1 MRAVLERKNGF
12 LPALTRCL
20 CSFVA
25 VPVSVIVHLRRALYR
40 NGILKAHRVGAR
52 VVSVGNIS
60 MGGTG
65 KTPLVNLLADN
76 LSGRGI
82 GVAILTRGYGRTS
95 RGHRVLVGGNGNW
108 QDVGDEPLMLSRS
121 LPKVPV
127 VVCADRI
134 AGGKVA
140 VDMFRPNILILDDGF
155 QHLRMARE
163 VELVVIDATCPF
175 GNGRIFPAGTL
186 REKSRAL
193 RWAQMFVLTRVNQ
206 ADGVGEL
213 VDFLHQICP
222 NAIVAQSDCE
232 PISLRDVHSGEQ
244 LDLEFLRG
252 KQILAMSGIGNPS
265 SFERSLEQTGARL
278 IERVRFPDH
287 HPYIREELE
296 QVICRARETGA
307 QYVVTTEKDEVRL
320 PVIGKEAIPLLSLGI
335 RLRVVSGE
343 RELWELVERGL

>member
-1 MRAVLERKNGF
+1 M
-12 LPALTRCL
+12 
-20 CSFVA
+20 A
-25 VPVSVIVHLRRALYR
+25 VPVSAIVHLRRVLYR
-40 NGILKAHRVGAR
+40 SGILKTHRVGAR
-52 VVSVGNIS
+52 VISVGNIS

-76 LSGRGI
+76 LAGRGI

-95 RGHRVLVGGNGNW
+95 RGHRVLVGGNGKW
-108 QDVGDEPLMLSRS
+108 QDVGDEPLMMSRS
-121 LPKVPV
+121 LPEVPV

-134 AGGKVA
+134 AGGRVA
-140 VDMFRPNILILDDGF
+140 VEMFRPRILILDDGF
-155 QHLRMARE
+155 QHLRLARE

-175 GNGRIFPAGTL
+175 GNGRVFPAGIL
-186 REKSRAL
+186 REKVKAL
-193 RWAQMFVLTRVNQ
+193 RWAQLFVLTRVNQ

-222 NAIVAQSDCE
+222 NAIVVQSECE
-232 PISLRDVHSGEQ
+232 PMSLRDVHSGEQ

-252 KQILAMSGIGNPS
+252 KQVLAMSGIGNPS
-265 SFERSLEQTGARL
+265 SFERSLEQTGVRL

-287 HPYIREELE
+287 HPYRREELE
-296 QVICRARETGA
+296 QVICLAREIGA

-320 PVIGKEAIPLLSLGI
+320 PVMGKEAIPLLSFGI
-335 RLRVVSGE
+335 RLRVISGE